1 MVGND
6 AVEDTAAL
14 KAGIPQVFLLTDCL
28 INKDGRDLSKYPC
41 GGFDELKKFLE
52 HLND

>member
-14 KAGIPQVFLLTDCL
+14 EQGIPVYLIADCL
-28 INKDGRDLSKYPC
+28 LNPQGRDLSGLPH
-41 GGFDELKKFLE
+41 GSFREFLAFAG
-52 HLND
+52 LD